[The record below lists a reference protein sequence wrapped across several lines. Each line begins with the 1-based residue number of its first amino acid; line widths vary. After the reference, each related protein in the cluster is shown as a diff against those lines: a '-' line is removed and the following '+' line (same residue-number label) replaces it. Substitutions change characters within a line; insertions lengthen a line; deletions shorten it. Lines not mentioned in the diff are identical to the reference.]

1 MIIPYSERYLIL
13 IYITM
18 SIIVGMVLITWLY
31 SIPNVHAQHIMMPP
45 AASIGDRKIMSH
57 LEVTPKVLRV
67 GQDALMKVFFVDQN
81 TK

>member
-1 MIIPYSERYLIL
+1 M
-13 IYITM
+13 
-18 SIIVGMVLITWLY
+18 
-31 SIPNVHAQHIMMPP
+31 MMPP
-45 AASIGDRKIMSH
+45 AASTGDRKIMSH

>member
-1 MIIPYSERYLIL
+1 
-13 IYITM
+13 M

-31 SIPNVHAQHIMMPP
+31 SIPNVHAQHMMMPP

-67 GQDALMKVFFVDQN
+67 ALSWYNMDFYYDLETILNNLDLFDR
-81 TK
+81 